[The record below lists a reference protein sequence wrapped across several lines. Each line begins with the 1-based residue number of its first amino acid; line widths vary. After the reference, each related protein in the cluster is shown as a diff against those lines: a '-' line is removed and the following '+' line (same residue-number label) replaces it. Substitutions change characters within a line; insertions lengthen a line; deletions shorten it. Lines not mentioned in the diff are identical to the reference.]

1 MAMDQ
6 MYTDALKELE
16 QVKVQR
22 DALAAALIMRKVWRI
37 CTDCGADIED
47 GDNHAESCPHF
58 AAEEVARRLMEGE

>member
-22 DALAAALIMRKVWRI
+22 DQLREALEELDTALRNAWSEGRLPHDVICPYLAQKTSAALNA
-37 CTDCGADIED
+37 TE
-47 GDNHAESCPHF
+47 NE
-58 AAEEVARRLMEGE
+58 